1 MASHSSDYDYII
13 IGAGSAGCVLADRL
27 SADGRYTVCL
37 LEAGGTDRRFWV
49 TVPLGYGKLFYNKAV
64 NWCYTTEPS
73 KGLGGRPDFWPRGK
87 LLGGSSSINAMVY
100 IRGQQQDFDG
110 WAEAGNP
117 GWDWDSVLPIFKE
130 METYDGGGNHFRGD
144 KGPLHVS
151 RADRDA
157 HPLCAAY
164 FEAGQ
169 ALGLPLNEDFNGPS
183 QEGVGFYQVTT
194 RKGRRHSSAKAFL
207 RPAMGRKNLT
217 VLTGAQAKRIL
228 FDGKRA
234 TGVVFQ
240 QGGQEKTVHAARE
253 VILSAGAINSPQLL
267 QLSGVGPADLLRKH
281 GIDPVLD
288 QPQVGANL
296 QDHQG
301 LNITFKARIPTL
313 NTILRP
319 WWGKLWVGM
328 RYLLTRSGPLSR
340 SINQAGGF
348 FRTDPSRNRPNM
360 QLYLQAFSTLQ
371 PRLGERPL
379 LTPDPFP
386 GFSLGL
392 SNCHPRSRGYLE
404 ITSNDPFTPPRIVA
418 NPFEDEEDMQE
429 MLQGVKFVRQLAQH
443 PALAALI
450 EEEIVPGPQCQT
462 DEDLIE
468 DIRQRG
474 GTVFHPSGTCR
485 MGPRRSRC
493 GFAAAGAWITGI
505 AGHRPIHLS
514 NHHLRQYQCVRD
526 DDRRKRGIND
536 PGRCTRITFGTISL

>member
-117 GWDWDSVLPIFKE
+117 GWDWESVLPIFKE
-130 METYDGGGNHFRGD
+130 METYDGGSNHFRGD

-183 QEGVGFYQVTT
+183 QEGVGYYQVTT

-240 QGGQEKTVHAARE
+240 QAGREKTLHAGRE
-253 VILSAGAINSPQLL
+253 VIVSAGAINSPQLL

-301 LNITFKARIPTL
+301 LNITYKARIPTL

-328 RYLLTRSGPLSR
+328 RYLLNRSGPLSR

-404 ITSNDPFTPPRIVA
+404 ITSNDPFAPPRIVA

-450 EEEIVPGPQCQT
+450 EEEIVPGPQCQS

-485 MGPRRSRC
+485 MGPDP
-493 GFAAAGAWITGI
+493 AAAVVDSRLRVHGLQGLRVIDLSIYPTIISGNTNASAMMIGAKGAAMILED
-505 AGHRPIHLS
+505 A
-514 NHHLRQYQCVRD
+514 QA
-526 DDRRKRGIND
+526 
-536 PGRCTRITFGTISL
+536 

>member
-1 MASHSSDYDYII
+1 MCPGRSPVS
-13 IGAGSAGCVLADRL
+13 GC
-27 SADGRYTVCL
+27 
-37 LEAGGTDRRFWV
+37 FWV

-117 GWDWDSVLPIFKE
+117 GWDWESVLPIFKE
-130 METYDGGGNHFRGD
+130 METYDGGSNHFRGD

-183 QEGVGFYQVTT
+183 QEGVGYYQVTT

-240 QGGQEKTVHAARE
+240 QAGREKTLHAGRE
-253 VILSAGAINSPQLL
+253 VIVSAGAINSPQLL

-301 LNITFKARIPTL
+301 LNITYKARIPTL

-328 RYLLTRSGPLSR
+328 RYLLNRSGPLSR

-404 ITSNDPFTPPRIVA
+404 ITSNDPFAPPRIVA

-450 EEEIVPGPQCQT
+450 EEEIVPGPQCQS

-485 MGPRRSRC
+485 MGPDP
-493 GFAAAGAWITGI
+493 AAAVVDSRLRVHGLQGLRVIDLSIYPTIISGNTNASAMMIGAKGAAMILED
-505 AGHRPIHLS
+505 A
-514 NHHLRQYQCVRD
+514 QA
-526 DDRRKRGIND
+526 
-536 PGRCTRITFGTISL
+536 

>member
-117 GWDWDSVLPIFKE
+117 GWDWESVLPIFKE
-130 METYDGGGNHFRGD
+130 METYDGGSNHFRGD

-183 QEGVGFYQVTT
+183 QEGVGYYQVTT

-240 QGGQEKTVHAARE
+240 QAGREKTLHAGRE
-253 VILSAGAINSPQLL
+253 VIVSAGAINSPQLL

-301 LNITFKARIPTL
+301 LNITYKARIPTL

-328 RYLLTRSGPLSR
+328 RYLLNRSGPLSR

-450 EEEIVPGPQCQT
+450 EEEIVPGPQCQS

-485 MGPRRSRC
+485 MGPDP
-493 GFAAAGAWITGI
+493 AAAVVDSRLRVHGLQGLRVIDLSIYPTIISGNTNASAMMIGAKGAAMILED
-505 AGHRPIHLS
+505 A
-514 NHHLRQYQCVRD
+514 QA
-526 DDRRKRGIND
+526 
-536 PGRCTRITFGTISL
+536 

>member
-27 SADGRYTVCL
+27 SADDRYTVCL

-130 METYDGGGNHFRGD
+130 METYDGGANHYRGG

-169 ALGLPLNEDFNGPS
+169 ALGLPLNDDFNGPS

-240 QGGQEKTVHAARE
+240 QGGQEKTLYAGRE
-253 VILSAGAINSPQLL
+253 IIVSAGAINSPQLL

-301 LNITFKARIPTL
+301 LNITYKARIPTL

-328 RYLLTRSGPLSR
+328 RYLLNRSGPLSR

-404 ITSNDPFTPPRIVA
+404 ITSNDPFAPPRIVA

-485 MGPRRSRC
+485 MGPDP
-493 GFAAAGAWITGI
+493 AAAVVDARLRVHGLQGLRVIDLSIYPTIVSGNTNASAMMIGAKGAAMILED
-505 AGHRPIHLS
+505 A
-514 NHHLRQYQCVRD
+514 QA
-526 DDRRKRGIND
+526 
-536 PGRCTRITFGTISL
+536 

>member
-1 MASHSSDYDYII
+1 LASHSSDYDYII

-485 MGPRRSRC
+485 MGPDP
-493 GFAAAGAWITGI
+493 AAAVVDSRLRVHGLQGLRVIDLSIYPTIISGNTNASAMMIGAKGASMILEDAQG
-505 AGHRPIHLS
+505 
-514 NHHLRQYQCVRD
+514 
-526 DDRRKRGIND
+526 
-536 PGRCTRITFGTISL
+536 

>member
-485 MGPRRSRC
+485 MGPDP
-493 GFAAAGAWITGI
+493 AAAVVDSRLRVHGLQGLRVIDLSIYPTIISGNTNASAMMIGAKGAAMILED
-505 AGHRPIHLS
+505 A
-514 NHHLRQYQCVRD
+514 QA
-526 DDRRKRGIND
+526 
-536 PGRCTRITFGTISL
+536 

>member
-117 GWDWDSVLPIFKE
+117 GWDWNSVLPIFKE
-130 METYDGGGNHFRGD
+130 METYDGGANQYRGD

-301 LNITFKARIPTL
+301 LNITYKARIPTL

-328 RYLLTRSGPLSR
+328 RYLLNRSGPLSR

-404 ITSNDPFTPPRIVA
+404 IASNDPFAPPRIVA

-450 EEEIVPGPQCQT
+450 EEEIVPGPQCQS

-485 MGPRRSRC
+485 MGPDP
-493 GFAAAGAWITGI
+493 AAAVVDSRLRVHGLQGLRVIDLSIYPTIISGNTNASAMMIGAKGAAMILED
-505 AGHRPIHLS
+505 A
-514 NHHLRQYQCVRD
+514 QA
-526 DDRRKRGIND
+526 
-536 PGRCTRITFGTISL
+536 

>member
-117 GWDWDSVLPIFKE
+117 GWDWESVLPIFKE
-130 METYDGGGNHFRGD
+130 METYDGGSNHFRGD

-183 QEGVGFYQVTT
+183 QEGVGYYQVTT

-240 QGGQEKTVHAARE
+240 QAGREKTLHAGRE
-253 VILSAGAINSPQLL
+253 VIVSAGAINSPQLL

-301 LNITFKARIPTL
+301 LNITYKARIPTL

-328 RYLLTRSGPLSR
+328 RYLLNRSGPLSR

-404 ITSNDPFTPPRIVA
+404 ITSNDPFAPPRIVA

-485 MGPRRSRC
+485 MGPDP
-493 GFAAAGAWITGI
+493 AAAVVDSRLRVHGLQGLRVIDLSIYPTIISGNTNASAMMIGAKGAAMILED
-505 AGHRPIHLS
+505 A
-514 NHHLRQYQCVRD
+514 QA
-526 DDRRKRGIND
+526 
-536 PGRCTRITFGTISL
+536 

>member
-130 METYDGGGNHFRGD
+130 METYDGGANHFRGD

-217 VLTGAQAKRIL
+217 VLTRAQAKRIL

-240 QGGQEKTVHAARE
+240 QAGQEKTLHAGRE
-253 VILSAGAINSPQLL
+253 VIVSAGAINSPQLL

-319 WWGKLWVGM
+319 WWGKLWVGI
-328 RYLLTRSGPLSR
+328 RYLLTQSGPLSR

-404 ITSNDPFTPPRIVA
+404 ITSNDPFAPPRIVA

-450 EEEIVPGPQCQT
+450 EEEIVPGPQCQS

-485 MGPRRSRC
+485 MGPDP
-493 GFAAAGAWITGI
+493 AAAVVDSRLRVHGLQGLRVIDLSIYPTIISGNTNASAMMIGAKGAAMILED
-505 AGHRPIHLS
+505 A
-514 NHHLRQYQCVRD
+514 QA
-526 DDRRKRGIND
+526 
-536 PGRCTRITFGTISL
+536 

>member
-1 MASHSSDYDYII
+1 LASHSSDYDYII

-117 GWDWDSVLPIFKE
+117 GWDWESVLPIFKE
-130 METYDGGGNHFRGD
+130 METYDGGSNHFRGD

-183 QEGVGFYQVTT
+183 QEGVGYYQVTT

-240 QGGQEKTVHAARE
+240 QAGREKTLHAGRE
-253 VILSAGAINSPQLL
+253 VIVSAGAINSPQLL

-301 LNITFKARIPTL
+301 LNITYKARIPTL

-328 RYLLTRSGPLSR
+328 RYLLNRSGPLSR

-404 ITSNDPFTPPRIVA
+404 ITSNDPFAPPRIVA

-450 EEEIVPGPQCQT
+450 EEEIVPGPQCQS

-485 MGPRRSRC
+485 MGPDP
-493 GFAAAGAWITGI
+493 AAAVVDSRLRVHGLQGLRVIDLSIYPTIISGNTNASAMMIGAKGAAMILED
-505 AGHRPIHLS
+505 A
-514 NHHLRQYQCVRD
+514 QA
-526 DDRRKRGIND
+526 
-536 PGRCTRITFGTISL
+536 